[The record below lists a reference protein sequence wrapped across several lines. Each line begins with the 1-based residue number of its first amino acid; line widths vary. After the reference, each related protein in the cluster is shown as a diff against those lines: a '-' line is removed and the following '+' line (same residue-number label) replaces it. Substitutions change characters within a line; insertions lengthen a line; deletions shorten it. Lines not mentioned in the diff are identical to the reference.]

1 MNDPISKLG
10 RINGSYD
17 NILDAQL
24 RLGAVFDEVGR
35 LAALP
40 PEAWKPL
47 VAPVAHNQR
56 HLLCGGLRRT
66 LVEHALQAAR
76 LARELSAG
84 SSATARMG
92 TRRPWASATRR
103 SNHSKREKRHGL
115 DPGKLLCI

>member
-1 MNDPISKLG
+1 M
-10 RINGSYD
+10 
-17 NILDAQL
+17 
-24 RLGAVFDEVGR
+24 GAVFDEVGR

-40 PEAWKPL
+40 AEAWKPL

-84 SSATARMG
+84 SSTTARMG
-92 TRRPWASATRR
+92 VTRQWASATRS
-103 SNHSKREKRHGL
+103 SNHSKHEKRRGS
-115 DPGKLLCI
+115 DASKQPRTKQ

>member
-84 SSATARMG
+84 SSTTAGRMG
-92 TRRPWASATRR
+92 TTRHWASATR
-103 SNHSKREKRHGL
+103 SNNPRKREKEARLRREHAR
-115 DPGKLLCI
+115 

>member
-84 SSATARMG
+84 SRTVTTRHSA
-92 TRRPWASATRR
+92 SVKL
-103 SNHSKREKRHGL
+103 SSKHSKREKEARIRREHAR
-115 DPGKLLCI
+115 